1 MINASTIYG
10 ADNEI
15 YIDQSGATANIDL
28 EQLGSGN
35 IIGGLNSAAGSLT
48 ALDLDGLSLTL
59 DINQLGDTN
68 KFLGDILGDSITGF
82 FEFDGDSNTFTIQG
96 DPTDTYG
103 IDSSDYNVDVTGSTN
118 TFTLDH
124 GTSALA
130 ATLDLDWII
139 NGDGNTFDFD
149 INYDGAT
156 NYVDV
161 DGDSN
166 TLNFTGS
173 GYAGGYF
180 YLDQTGNSII
190 KLLPNSSKVA
200 VKSVPRMAIFAVGV
214 LSFIFC
220 LSIRFKLPV
229 INLAV
234 PKAKL
239 SDIFDLLGSGS

>member
-1 MINASTIYG
+1 MKQLILISLIVATSVTKLYG

-15 YIDQSGATANIDL
+15 YVDQSGATANIDL

-96 DPTDTYG
+96 DPTNTYG
-103 IDSSDYNVDVTGSTN
+103 IDSSNYNVDVTGSTN

-139 NGDGNTFDFD
+139 QGDGNTFDFD
-149 INYDGAT
+149 INYDGGT
-156 NYVDV
+156 SYVDV

-180 YLDQTGNSII
+180 YLDQTGNSRTFNIQQLSTQDNDWLKII
-190 KLLPNSSKVA
+190 SNGNNGTV
-200 VKSVPRMAIFAVGV
+200 
-214 LSFIFC
+214 C
-220 LSIRFKLPV
+220 V
-229 INLAV
+229 IQNDQGT
-234 PKAKL
+234 
-239 SDIFDLLGSGS
+239 STSC

>member
-1 MINASTIYG
+1 MKKLISILLTSSLVFA

-35 IIGGLNSAAGSLT
+35 IIGGLNSVAGTLT
-48 ALDLDGLSLTL
+48 ALDLDGVSLTL

-68 KFLGDILGDSITGF
+68 KFLGDILGDNITGF

-96 DPTDTYG
+96 DPTNTYG
-103 IDSSDYNVDVTGSTN
+103 INNSNYNVNVTGSTN

-139 NGDGNTFDFD
+139 QGDGNTFDFD
-149 INYDGAT
+149 INYDGGT
-156 NYVDV
+156 SYVDV

-180 YLDQTGNSII
+180 YLDQTGNSRTFNISQLSTQDNDWLKII
-190 KLLPNSSKVA
+190 SNGNNGTV
-200 VKSVPRMAIFAVGV
+200 
-214 LSFIFC
+214 C
-220 LSIRFKLPV
+220 V
-229 INLAV
+229 IQNDQGT
-234 PKAKL
+234 
-239 SDIFDLLGSGS
+239 STSC